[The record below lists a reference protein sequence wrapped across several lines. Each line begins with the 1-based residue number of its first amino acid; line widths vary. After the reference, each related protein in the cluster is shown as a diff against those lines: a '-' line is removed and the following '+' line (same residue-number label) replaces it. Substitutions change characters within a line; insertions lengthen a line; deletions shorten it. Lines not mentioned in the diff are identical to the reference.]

1 MKKITLFVAI
11 LLICLIVTVYFFNEI
26 LTKNILLLALRPKF
40 GNGIQ
45 IGRACLNRNL
55 SIRLRDVT
63 IIDKAHASFS
73 AGSGIMRLNR
83 FNILKMETGITCTFS
98 DAIITFESNSVMGTV
113 FSALSITGPST
124 IEFNSLSGDMLFRPK
139 AYVLHKFVAE
149 GPLIRIT
156 ARGANQGK
164 NLDYDISLQLSESI
178 ASEIPEAIKKVFL
191 PQDGLWHEVELKIYG
206 DVENPSIN
214 FNTALFSLSI
224 K

>member
-98 DAIITFESNSVMGTV
+98 DAIITFESNSVMEIG
-113 FSALSITGPST
+113 
-124 IEFNSLSGDMLFRPK
+124 R
-139 AYVLHKFVAE
+139 
-149 GPLIRIT
+149 
-156 ARGANQGK
+156 
-164 NLDYDISLQLSESI
+164 
-178 ASEIPEAIKKVFL
+178 ASCRERV
-191 PQDGLWHEVELKIYG
+191 
-206 DVENPSIN
+206 
-214 FNTALFSLSI
+214 
-224 K
+224 